1 MLRHHRANHHAFGAS
16 LRLAVLASFAIAI
29 GCSSEPQPAKLPPGV
44 IVESGDCP
52 DICAALTRVGCPE
65 GDKTSG
71 GHTCV
76 EFCALAKS
84 VVKLDGNCLSKASS
98 AEQVR
103 ACGIRCRQ

>member
-16 LRLAVLASFAIAI
+16 LRLGTVAFIAI
-29 GCSSEPQPAKLPPGV
+29 VAGCSSEPQPAKLPPNV

-52 DICAALTRVGCPE
+52 QICEALTRVGCPE

-84 VVKLDGNCLSKASS
+84 VVKLDGDCIAKASTQL
-98 AEQVR
+98 EVR